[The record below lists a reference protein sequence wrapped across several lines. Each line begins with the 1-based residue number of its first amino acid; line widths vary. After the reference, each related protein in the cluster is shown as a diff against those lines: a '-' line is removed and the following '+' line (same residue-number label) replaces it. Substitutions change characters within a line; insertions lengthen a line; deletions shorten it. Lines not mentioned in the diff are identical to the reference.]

1 MARRVALPEAYE
13 QRRRLFLSNLN
24 RVYSLLLGRVMCFDG

>member
-24 RVYSLLLGRVMCFDG
+24 RDQDKHDQL